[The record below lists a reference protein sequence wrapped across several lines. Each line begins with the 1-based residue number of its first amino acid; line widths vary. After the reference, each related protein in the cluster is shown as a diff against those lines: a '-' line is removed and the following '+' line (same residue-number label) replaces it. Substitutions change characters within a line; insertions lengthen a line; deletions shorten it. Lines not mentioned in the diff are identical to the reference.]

1 MNAATLKK
9 SLLLLATVFTY
20 GYARAAEPLRTS
32 AGHATALERA
42 VERQLNRHVVF
53 PVLER
58 THDMTG
64 EVTVSFVVDR
74 EGRLEVLECVSAN
87 EALRQYVLEKL
98 AKVDVGVNPDGIWKT
113 THMVIDFHP
122 EKS

>member
-1 MNAATLKK
+1 MNAAILRK

-20 GYARAAEPLRTS
+20 GYTRAAEPLRT
-32 AGHATALERA
+32 AHDNATTLERA
-42 VERQLNRHVVF
+42 LERQLNRHMVF

-64 EVTVSFVVDR
+64 EVTASFVVNS
-74 EGRLEVLECVSAN
+74 EGRIVVLDSWSTN

-98 AKVDVGVNPDGIWKT
+98 AKVDVGENLDGIWRT
-113 THMVIDFHP
+113 TRVRFVFHP
-122 EKS
+122 EKV

>member
-1 MNAATLKK
+1 MNAATFKK

-20 GYARAAEPLRTS
+20 GYARAAEPLRTN
-32 AGHATALERA
+32 AGHVTALERA

-87 EALRQYVLEKL
+87 EALRQYVLAKL

-113 THMVIDFHP
+113 SRVRFVFRP
-122 EKS
+122 ERA